1 MIENGEFFLSI
12 FRPKSP
18 TPPPYSDAG
27 SDEEPTQQGS
37 QQVQE
42 MHSSTDHEDDMPLVT
57 TKKAKKSSAKND
69 WSMKDPRAE
78 LDLIEWY
85 KDNTYL
91 WLITDKD
98 YMNHAKKNN
107 ALEDKGKELGVT
119 GKFLTLIFYQGFKIV

>member
-1 MIENGEFFLSI
+1 MENFVFLFS
-12 FRPKSP
+12 SP
-18 TPPPYSDAG
+18 EVQLPLPL
-27 SDEEPTQQGS
+27 PTVMLDQMRSPLKQGS

-42 MHSSTDHEDDMPLVT
+42 MHSSTDHEDNMPLVT
-57 TKKAKKSSAKND
+57 TKKANKSSAKND
-69 WSMKDPRAE
+69 WSMKDHRAE

-85 KDNTYL
+85 KENTYL

-119 GKFLTLIFYQGFKIV
+119 GKLLTLIFYQ